1 MSIIAGSKYGG
12 HNNGS
17 EPAMTRVS
25 ETGWLTTGVRGW
37 EMRPLALRPSCSHTG
52 SSLCA
57 KCSMAWRNNTHHV
70 RATHNA
76 RNNFLSSFRAIAFF
90 VYFYYSFP
98 FLSFSSSSSVDILS
112 LSLSIC
118 LFFSYT
124 SLLFRCASRL
134 DLPELRLVLLC
145 YRRSCTTVPINDLP
159 DVPPIEYRI
168 GHGFAAPM
176 VRC

>member
-1 MSIIAGSKYGG
+1 MRGMSIIAGSKYGG

-37 EMRPLALRPSCSHTG
+37 EMRPLALQPSYSHTG

-76 RNNFLSSFRAIAFF
+76 RNNFLSFRAIAL

-98 FLSFSSSSSVDILS
+98 FLPFSFSSSVDVSSFS
-112 LSLSIC
+112 LSLSCIPR
-118 LFFSYT
+118 F
-124 SLLFRCASRL
+124 
-134 DLPELRLVLLC
+134 DLPELLLVLLS

-159 DVPPIEYRI
+159 DFPL
-168 GHGFAAPM
+168 
-176 VRC
+176 